1 MESLKSS
8 WRICLAALIGF
19 MVGLLMF
26 RTATVKAQQYA
37 PGFVTVERVSSLGSR
52 GTVQHT
58 GQVVGFS
65 CVQTDG
71 GTQCYVAS
79 VPK

>member
-19 MVGLLMF
+19 IVGVLMF
-26 RTATVKAQQYA
+26 RTPAVKAQQYA
-37 PGFVTVERVSSLGSR
+37 QSFVTVERVPSLGSR

-65 CVQTDG
+65 CVQTDRE
-71 GTQCYVAS
+71 TQCCVAT

>member
-1 MESLKSS
+1 MELLKSS

-19 MVGLLMF
+19 MVGVLMF
-26 RTATVKAQQYA
+26 RTPAAKAQQYVT
-37 PGFVTVERVSSLGSR
+37 GFVTVERVPSLGSR

-71 GTQCYVAS
+71 ATQCYVAS